1 MELVGNSSSSL
12 SSILLLLLL
21 PPISTIVGFPWRPAC
36 WLPWRRAATANPV
49 SIRPIICSWTTSFP
63 FIEQRGKDGRHAALR
78 GHRQTVGY
86 IQLDRE
92 TDRWTERQT
101 AGQRDRQ
108 VDRQPP
114 NSHDVCCLH
123 GPPLPP
129 PPPPP
134 PPGSSSSPLNRINSN
149 MKRLFPLCCQ
159 PMSFNFSERE
169 NSTVLATL
177 PTTPHCSLEGSSS
190 GQPNGTVA
198 SDELTSG
205 EVAVLGLVFGV
216 LWLVS
221 ILGNALVCLVIHRS
235 RRTQSTTNYFVV
247 SMACADLLMS
257 LGWAPFILMQVASGR
272 WPLSA
277 AACKAVRYLQHLC
290 PGVQV
295 YVLLSISV
303 DRFYTIVYPLS
314 FKVSREKAKKMIVAS
329 WLFDAAFVSPCL
341 FFYGSTSGSSHCDFF
356 LPDSWSSI
364 AYAAVHL
371 LFGFL
376 VPVALIVSFY
386 QRVVRYIWRISA
398 DGHTVRRTMNIVPRT
413 KVKTIKMFLM
423 LNTVFFLTWTPFY
436 VAQLW
441 HPRESDG
448 PGRQGLLFFSAIAW
462 VSFSSTASKPTLY
475 SVYNAN
481 FRRGMR
487 ETFCM
492 SSMKCYRSNAY
503 TITASSRMAKKNY
516 IGVVEIPVQAKTVA
530 KDSVYDTFGREAKE
544 KKVAW
549 TTNANPPNT
558 FV

>member
-1 MELVGNSSSSL
+1 MVYAQSS
-12 SSILLLLLL
+12 
-21 PPISTIVGFPWRPAC
+21 
-36 WLPWRRAATANPV
+36 N
-49 SIRPIICSWTTSFP
+49 
-63 FIEQRGKDGRHAALR
+63 
-78 GHRQTVGY
+78 TVGVNPS
-86 IQLDRE
+86 LF
-92 TDRWTERQT
+92 
-101 AGQRDRQ
+101 
-108 VDRQPP
+108 
-114 NSHDVCCLH
+114 
-123 GPPLPP
+123 
-129 PPPPP
+129 
-134 PPGSSSSPLNRINSN
+134 SPS
-149 MKRLFPLCCQ
+149 FSYQ
-159 PMSFNFSERE
+159 MSFNSSERE
-169 NSTVLATL
+169 NSTDLATP
-177 PTTPHCSLEGSSS
+177 PTAPLSSLEGPSF
-190 GQPNGTVA
+190 GLPNST
-198 SDELTSG
+198 STSYELTSD

-257 LGWAPFILMQVASGR
+257 LGCAPFVLLQVASGR

-277 AACKAVRYLQHLC
+277 AACKVVRYLQHLC

-314 FKVSREKAKKMIVAS
+314 FKVSREKAKKMILAS
-329 WLFDAAFVSPCL
+329 WLFDAAFISPCL
-341 FFYGSTSGSSHCDFF
+341 FFYGSTSTVTDTWG
-356 LPDSWSSI
+356 SI
-364 AYAAVHL
+364 AYAAIHL
-371 LFGFL
+371 LLGFV
-376 VPVALIVSFY
+376 VPVALVVSFY

-423 LNTVFFLTWTPFY
+423 LNSVFFLTWTPFFI
-436 VAQLW
+436 AQLW
-441 HPRESDG
+441 HPRESNG
-448 PGRQGLLFFSAIAW
+448 PSRQGLLFFTAIAW
-462 VSFSSTASKPTLY
+462 ISFSSTASKPTLY

-516 IGVVEIPVQAKTVA
+516 VGVVDIPVQAKTVA
-530 KDSVYDTFGREAKE
+530 KDSVYDTFDREAKE

-549 TTNANPPNT
+549 LTNANPPNT

>member
-1 MELVGNSSSSL
+1 MVFAQSSHSAGVNPSL
-12 SSILLLLLL
+12 HY
-21 PPISTIVGFPWRPAC
+21 P
-36 WLPWRRAATANPV
+36 
-49 SIRPIICSWTTSFP
+49 SFTY
-63 FIEQRGKDGRHAALR
+63 Q
-78 GHRQTVGY
+78 
-86 IQLDRE
+86 
-92 TDRWTERQT
+92 
-101 AGQRDRQ
+101 
-108 VDRQPP
+108 
-114 NSHDVCCLH
+114 
-123 GPPLPP
+123 
-129 PPPPP
+129 
-134 PPGSSSSPLNRINSN
+134 
-149 MKRLFPLCCQ
+149 
-159 PMSFNFSERE
+159 MSFNYSERE
-169 NSTVLATL
+169 NSTFLAAS
-177 PTTPHCSLEGSSS
+177 PATPLCRLEGLSS
-190 GQPNGTVA
+190 GRPNRTSA
-198 SDELTSG
+198 SYELTPR
-205 EVAVLGLVFGV
+205 EVAVLGLVFAV

-257 LGWAPFILMQVASGR
+257 LGWAPFIVLQVASGR

-277 AACKAVRYLQHLC
+277 AACRAVRYLQHLC

-314 FKVSREKAKKMIVAS
+314 FKVSREKAKKMIAAS

-341 FFYGSTSGSSHCDFF
+341 FFYGSTSGGEDHCDFF
-356 LPDSWSSI
+356 LPDSWGSV
-364 AYAAVHL
+364 AYSAVHL
-371 LFGFL
+371 LLGFL

-386 QRVVRYIWRISA
+386 QRVVRYIWRISS
-398 DGHTVRRTMNIVPRT
+398 DGHAVRRTMNIVPRT
-413 KVKTIKMFLM
+413 KVKTIKMFLV
-423 LNTVFFLTWTPFY
+423 LNSVFFLTWMPFY

-448 PGRQGLLFFSAIAW
+448 PSRRGLLFFTAIAW
-462 VSFSSTASKPTLY
+462 ISFSSTASKPTMY

-503 TITASSRMAKKNY
+503 TITASSRVAKNNY
-516 IGVVEIPVQAKTVA
+516 VGVVEIPAQAKAAA
-530 KDSVYDTFGREAKE
+530 KDSAHDAFGREAKE

-549 TTNANPPNT
+549 TSNATPPNT

>member
-1 MELVGNSSSSL
+1 MVYAQSSDAVGVVASL
-12 SSILLLLLL
+12 YA
-21 PPISTIVGFPWRPAC
+21 PAF
-36 WLPWRRAATANPV
+36 RYQ
-49 SIRPIICSWTTSFP
+49 TT
-63 FIEQRGKDGRHAALR
+63 
-78 GHRQTVGY
+78 
-86 IQLDRE
+86 
-92 TDRWTERQT
+92 
-101 AGQRDRQ
+101 
-108 VDRQPP
+108 
-114 NSHDVCCLH
+114 
-123 GPPLPP
+123 
-129 PPPPP
+129 
-134 PPGSSSSPLNRINSN
+134 
-149 MKRLFPLCCQ
+149 
-159 PMSFNFSERE
+159 FNFSERE
-169 NSTVLATL
+169 NSTVLETSAS
-177 PTTPHCSLEGSSS
+177 PSPCSPEAPPSVPPNRTTAVSY
-190 GQPNGTVA
+190 
-198 SDELTSG
+198 ELTSA
-205 EVAVLGLVFGV
+205 EVAILGLVFGV

-257 LGWAPFILMQVASGR
+257 LGWAPFILLQVASGR
-272 WPLSA
+272 WLLSA
-277 AACKAVRYLQHLC
+277 GACRAVRYLQHLC

-314 FKVSREKAKKMIVAS
+314 FKVSREKAKKMILAS
-329 WLFDAAFVSPCL
+329 WVFDAAFVSPCVFL
-341 FFYGSTSGSSHCDFF
+341 YGSTSAGSGHCDFF
-356 LPDSWSSI
+356 LPDSWGSL
-364 AYAAVHL
+364 AYASLHL

-376 VPVALIVSFY
+376 VPVVLIVSFY
-386 QRVVRYIWRISA
+386 QRVVRYIWRIGA

-423 LNTVFFLTWTPFY
+423 LNSVFFLTWTPFF

-448 PGRQGLLFFSAIAW
+448 PSRQGALFFAAIAW
-462 VSFSSTASKPTLY
+462 ISLSSTASKPTLY

-516 IGVVEIPVQAKTVA
+516 VGVVDISTQAKTVA
-530 KDSVYDTFGREAKE
+530 KDSVYNTFERDAKE
-544 KKVAW
+544 KKLAW
-549 TTNANPPNT
+549 PTNANPHNT

>member
-1 MELVGNSSSSL
+1 MVYARSS
-12 SSILLLLLL
+12 
-21 PPISTIVGFPWRPAC
+21 
-36 WLPWRRAATANPV
+36 N
-49 SIRPIICSWTTSFP
+49 
-63 FIEQRGKDGRHAALR
+63 
-78 GHRQTVGY
+78 TVGVNPSLY
-86 IQLDRE
+86 
-92 TDRWTERQT
+92 
-101 AGQRDRQ
+101 
-108 VDRQPP
+108 
-114 NSHDVCCLH
+114 
-123 GPPLPP
+123 
-129 PPPPP
+129 
-134 PPGSSSSPLNRINSN
+134 SPS
-149 MKRLFPLCCQ
+149 FTYQ
-159 PMSFNFSERE
+159 MSFNLSERE
-169 NSTVLATL
+169 NSTVLATAATSPL
-177 PTTPHCSLEGSSS
+177 CSLQGA
-190 GQPNGTVA
+190 PNATSA
-198 SDELTSG
+198 PDELASG
-205 EVAVLGLVFGV
+205 EAAALGLVLGL

-221 ILGNALVCLVIHRS
+221 VLGNALVCLVIHRS

-257 LGWAPFILMQVASGR
+257 VGWAPFVLLQVASGR

-314 FKVSREKAKKMIVAS
+314 FKVSREKAKKMIAAS
-329 WLFDAAFVSPCL
+329 WLFDAAFVLPCL
-341 FFYGSTSGSSHCDFF
+341 FFYGSTPPGAAHCDFF
-356 LPDSWSSI
+356 LPDSWGAV

-376 VPVALIVSFY
+376 VPAALIVAFY

-398 DGHTVRRTMNIVPRT
+398 DGHSVRRTMNIVPRT

-423 LNTVFFLTWTPFY
+423 LNSVFFLTWTPFY
-436 VAQLW
+436 IAQLW

-448 PGRQGLLFFSAIAW
+448 PGRRGLLFFTAIAW
-462 VSFSSTASKPTLY
+462 ISFSSAASKPTLY

-530 KDSVYDTFGREAKE
+530 TDAVYDTFDREAKE

>member
-1 MELVGNSSSSL
+1 MVYAE
-12 SSILLLLLL
+12 
-21 PPISTIVGFPWRPAC
+21 ST
-36 WLPWRRAATANPV
+36 N
-49 SIRPIICSWTTSFP
+49 
-63 FIEQRGKDGRHAALR
+63 
-78 GHRQTVGY
+78 
-86 IQLDRE
+86 
-92 TDRWTERQT
+92 T
-101 AGQRDRQ
+101 AG
-108 VDRQPP
+108 VNP
-114 NSHDVCCLH
+114 SLY
-123 GPPLPP
+123 
-129 PPPPP
+129 
-134 PPGSSSSPLNRINSN
+134 SPS
-149 MKRLFPLCCQ
+149 FTYQ
-159 PMSFNFSERE
+159 MSFNYSKRG

-177 PTTPHCSLEGSSS
+177 PTTPLCSLEGPSS
-190 GQPNGTVA
+190 GQPNATSA
-198 SDELTSG
+198 SYELTSG
-205 EVAVLGLVFGV
+205 EVAILGLVFGV

-247 SMACADLLMS
+247 SMACGDLLMS
-257 LGWAPFILMQVASGR
+257 LSCAPFVLLQVAAGR

-277 AACKAVRYLQHLC
+277 TTCKAVRYLQHLC

-329 WLFDAAFVSPCL
+329 WLFDAAFVSPCF
-341 FFYGSTSGSSHCDFF
+341 FFYGSTSTDSHCDFF
-356 LPDSWSSI
+356 LPDSWGSV
-364 AYAAVHL
+364 AYAAIHL

-376 VPVALIVSFY
+376 VPLALIVSFY

-398 DGHTVRRTMNIVPRT
+398 DGHMVRRTMNIVPRT

-423 LNTVFFLTWTPFY
+423 LNSVFFLTWTPFY
-436 VAQLW
+436 IAQLW
-441 HPRESDG
+441 HPRES
-448 PGRQGLLFFSAIAW
+448 PNRQGLLFFTAIAW
-462 VSFSSTASKPTLY
+462 ISFSSTASKPTLY

-516 IGVVEIPVQAKTVA
+516 VGVVDIPVQAKTVT
-530 KDSVYDTFGREAKE
+530 KDSVYDTFDRDAKE

-549 TTNANPPNT
+549 PTNANPPNT

>member
-1 MELVGNSSSSL
+1 MVYAESTLTVGVSPSLRSPSVSYQMSFNSSSVLASPTPLCSL
-12 SSILLLLLL
+12 QASPS
-21 PPISTIVGFPWRPAC
+21 GRPN
-36 WLPWRRAATANPV
+36 ATA
-49 SIRPIICSWTTSFP
+49 
-63 FIEQRGKDGRHAALR
+63 
-78 GHRQTVGY
+78 
-86 IQLDRE
+86 
-92 TDRWTERQT
+92 
-101 AGQRDRQ
+101 
-108 VDRQPP
+108 
-114 NSHDVCCLH
+114 
-123 GPPLPP
+123 
-129 PPPPP
+129 
-134 PPGSSSSPLNRINSN
+134 
-149 MKRLFPLCCQ
+149 
-159 PMSFNFSERE
+159 
-169 NSTVLATL
+169 
-177 PTTPHCSLEGSSS
+177 
-190 GQPNGTVA
+190 A
-198 SDELTSG
+198 SYELTSG

-257 LGWAPFILMQVASGR
+257 LGCAPFVLLQVAAGR

-277 AACKAVRYLQHLC
+277 AACRAVRYLQHLC

-329 WLFDAAFVSPCL
+329 WLFDAAFVSPCF
-341 FFYGSTSGSSHCDFF
+341 FFYGSPSADSHCDFF

-423 LNTVFFLTWTPFY
+423 LNSVFFLTWTPFY

-441 HPRESDG
+441 HPRES
-448 PGRQGLLFFSAIAW
+448 PSRQGLLFFTAIAW
-462 VSFSSTASKPTLY
+462 ISFSSTASKPTLY

-503 TITASSRMAKKNY
+503 TITASSRMAKKNHV
-516 IGVVEIPVQAKTVA
+516 GVVDIPVQAKTVA
-530 KDSVYDTFGREAKE
+530 KDSVYDTFDRDAKE
-544 KKVAW
+544 KKLAW
-549 TTNANPPNT
+549 PTNANPPNT

>member
-1 MELVGNSSSSL
+1 MVFASSNSVSVNPSL
-12 SSILLLLLL
+12 
-21 PPISTIVGFPWRPAC
+21 
-36 WLPWRRAATANPV
+36 
-49 SIRPIICSWTTSFP
+49 
-63 FIEQRGKDGRHAALR
+63 
-78 GHRQTVGY
+78 Y
-86 IQLDRE
+86 
-92 TDRWTERQT
+92 
-101 AGQRDRQ
+101 
-108 VDRQPP
+108 
-114 NSHDVCCLH
+114 
-123 GPPLPP
+123 
-129 PPPPP
+129 
-134 PPGSSSSPLNRINSN
+134 SPYLTY
-149 MKRLFPLCCQ
+149 Q
-159 PMSFNFSERE
+159 MSVFSERE
-169 NSTVLATL
+169 NATVLATL
-177 PTTPHCSLEGSSS
+177 PTTPLCSLQGNS
-190 GQPNGTVA
+190 TA
-198 SDELTSG
+198 AADELTSG
-205 EVAVLGLVFGV
+205 EVAVLSLVFGV
-216 LWLVS
+216 LWLIS

-257 LGWAPFILMQVASGR
+257 LGWAPFILLQVASGG
-272 WPLSA
+272 WPLST

-303 DRFYTIVYPLS
+303 DRFYTILYPLS
-314 FKVSREKAKKMIVAS
+314 FKVSREKAKKMIAAS

-341 FFYGSTSGSSHCDFF
+341 FFYGSTDSRHCDFF
-356 LPDSWSSI
+356 LPDSWGGL

-423 LNTVFFLTWTPFY
+423 LNSVFFLTWTPFY

-448 PGRQGLLFFSAIAW
+448 PSRQGLLFFTAIAW
-462 VSFSSTASKPTLY
+462 ISFSSTASKPTLY

-503 TITASSRMAKKNY
+503 TITASSRVAKKNY
-516 IGVVEIPVQAKTVA
+516 IGVVEIPVQAKTVG
-530 KDSVYDTFGREAKE
+530 KDSVYDAFGREAKG

-549 TTNANPPNT
+549 STNANPPNT

>member
-1 MELVGNSSSSL
+1 
-12 SSILLLLLL
+12 
-21 PPISTIVGFPWRPAC
+21 
-36 WLPWRRAATANPV
+36 
-49 SIRPIICSWTTSFP
+49 
-63 FIEQRGKDGRHAALR
+63 
-78 GHRQTVGY
+78 
-86 IQLDRE
+86 
-92 TDRWTERQT
+92 
-101 AGQRDRQ
+101 
-108 VDRQPP
+108 
-114 NSHDVCCLH
+114 
-123 GPPLPP
+123 
-129 PPPPP
+129 
-134 PPGSSSSPLNRINSN
+134 
-149 MKRLFPLCCQ
+149 
-159 PMSFNFSERE
+159 MSFNFSRRD

-177 PTTPHCSLEGSSS
+177 PTTPLCSLEGSTP
-190 GQPNGTVA
+190 GRPNATSA
-198 SDELTSG
+198 SYELTSG
-205 EVAVLGLVFGV
+205 EVAALGLVFGV
-216 LWLVS
+216 VWLVS

-257 LGWAPFILMQVASGR
+257 LGCGPFVLLQVSMGR

-295 YVLLSISV
+295 YVLLSISI
-303 DRFYTIVYPLS
+303 DRFYTIIYPLS
-314 FKVSREKAKKMIVAS
+314 FKVSREKAKKMILAS

-341 FFYGSTSGSSHCDFF
+341 FFYGSTSTDSHCDFF
-356 LPDSWSSI
+356 LAEGWGGV

-376 VPVALIVSFY
+376 VPVGLIVSFY

-423 LNTVFFLTWTPFY
+423 LNSVFFLTWTPFY

-441 HPRESDG
+441 HPRASDG
-448 PGRQGLLFFSAIAW
+448 PDRKELLFFTAIAW
-462 VSFSSTASKPTLY
+462 ISFSSTASKPTLY

-516 IGVVEIPVQAKTVA
+516 VGVVDMQVQAKTLA
-530 KDSVYDTFGREAKE
+530 KDSVYDTFDREAKE

-549 TTNANPPNT
+549 PTTANPPNT

>member
-1 MELVGNSSSSL
+1 MVYAL
-12 SSILLLLLL
+12 SSN
-21 PPISTIVGFPWRPAC
+21 IVGVHPSP
-36 WLPWRRAATANPV
+36 NP
-49 SIRPIICSWTTSFP
+49 PSFTY
-63 FIEQRGKDGRHAALR
+63 QML
-78 GHRQTVGY
+78 
-86 IQLDRE
+86 
-92 TDRWTERQT
+92 
-101 AGQRDRQ
+101 
-108 VDRQPP
+108 
-114 NSHDVCCLH
+114 
-123 GPPLPP
+123 
-129 PPPPP
+129 
-134 PPGSSSSPLNRINSN
+134 
-149 MKRLFPLCCQ
+149 
-159 PMSFNFSERE
+159 FNFSERE
-169 NSTVLATL
+169 NSTVLAIL
-177 PTTPHCSLEGSSS
+177 PATPLIGLEGPSSDW
-190 GQPNGTVA
+190 PNRTCT
-198 SDELTSG
+198 SYELTSA
-205 EVAVLGLVFGV
+205 EVGVLGLVFGV

-221 ILGNALVCLVIHRS
+221 ILGNTLVCLVIHRS

-257 LGWAPFILMQVASGR
+257 LGCAPFVLLQVAAGR

-277 AACKAVRYLQHLC
+277 AACRAVRYLQHLC

-314 FKVSREKAKKMIVAS
+314 FKVSREKAKKMIMVS

-341 FFYGSTSGSSHCDFF
+341 FFYGSTSIEISHCDFF
-356 LPDSWSSI
+356 LPDSWGSV
-364 AYAAVHL
+364 AYATVHL
-371 LFGFL
+371 LVGFL

-386 QRVVRYIWRISA
+386 HRVVRYIWRISA

-423 LNTVFFLTWTPFY
+423 LNSVFFLTWTPFY
-436 VAQLW
+436 IAQLW
-441 HPRESDG
+441 HPRDSDG
-448 PGRQGLLFFSAIAW
+448 PSRQGLLFYTAIAW
-462 VSFSSTASKPTLY
+462 MSFSSTASKPTLY

-516 IGVVEIPVQAKTVA
+516 VGVVDVPVQSNTVT
-530 KDSVYDTFGREAKE
+530 KESVYDTFDRDAKE

-549 TTNANPPNT
+549 LNNANPPNT

>member
-1 MELVGNSSSSL
+1 MVYAQSTNRVGVNPSL
-12 SSILLLLLL
+12 YS
-21 PPISTIVGFPWRPAC
+21 P
-36 WLPWRRAATANPV
+36 
-49 SIRPIICSWTTSFP
+49 SFMY
-63 FIEQRGKDGRHAALR
+63 Q
-78 GHRQTVGY
+78 
-86 IQLDRE
+86 
-92 TDRWTERQT
+92 
-101 AGQRDRQ
+101 
-108 VDRQPP
+108 
-114 NSHDVCCLH
+114 
-123 GPPLPP
+123 
-129 PPPPP
+129 
-134 PPGSSSSPLNRINSN
+134 
-149 MKRLFPLCCQ
+149 
-159 PMSFNFSERE
+159 MSFNYSKRE
-169 NSTVLATL
+169 NSTVLATF
-177 PTTPHCSLEGSSS
+177 PTTTLCSLEDSSS
-190 GQPNGTVA
+190 SQLNATSA
-198 SDELTSG
+198 SYQLTSG

-257 LGWAPFILMQVASGR
+257 LGCAPLVLLQVASGR

-277 AACKAVRYLQHLC
+277 AACRLVRYLQHLC

-314 FKVSREKAKKMIVAS
+314 FKVSREKAKKMILAS
-329 WLFDAAFVSPCL
+329 WLFDAAFVLPCL
-341 FFYGSTSGSSHCDFF
+341 FFYGSASVDSHCDFF
-356 LPDSWSSI
+356 LPDSWGSI

-371 LFGFL
+371 LVGFL
-376 VPVALIVSFY
+376 VPVALITSFY

-423 LNTVFFLTWTPFY
+423 LNSVFFLTWTPFY

-441 HPRESDG
+441 HPSESAG
-448 PGRQGLLFFSAIAW
+448 PSKQGLLLFTTIAW
-462 VSFSSTASKPTLY
+462 MCFSSTASKPTLY

-487 ETFCM
+487 ETFCT

-516 IGVVEIPVQAKTVA
+516 VGVVDMPVQAQTLTKEM
-530 KDSVYDTFGREAKE
+530 VYNAFDREPKE
-544 KKVAW
+544 TKVAW
-549 TTNANPPNT
+549 PTNTNPPNT

>member
-1 MELVGNSSSSL
+1 MVFAQSSH
-12 SSILLLLLL
+12 
-21 PPISTIVGFPWRPAC
+21 STGVNPSRHYPAF
-36 WLPWRRAATANPV
+36 TYQM
-49 SIRPIICSWTTSFP
+49 F
-63 FIEQRGKDGRHAALR
+63 
-78 GHRQTVGY
+78 
-86 IQLDRE
+86 
-92 TDRWTERQT
+92 
-101 AGQRDRQ
+101 
-108 VDRQPP
+108 
-114 NSHDVCCLH
+114 
-123 GPPLPP
+123 
-129 PPPPP
+129 
-134 PPGSSSSPLNRINSN
+134 
-149 MKRLFPLCCQ
+149 
-159 PMSFNFSERE
+159 FNDSERE
-169 NSTVLATL
+169 NSTFLATS
-177 PTTPHCSLEGSSS
+177 PTTPLCTLEGPSP
-190 GQPNGTVA
+190 GRPNRTSA
-198 SDELTSG
+198 SYELTPR
-205 EVAVLGLVFGV
+205 EVAVLGLVFAV

-257 LGWAPFILMQVASGR
+257 LGWAPFIILQVASGR

-277 AACKAVRYLQHLC
+277 AACRAVRYLQHLC

-314 FKVSREKAKKMIVAS
+314 FKVSREKAKKMIAAS

-341 FFYGSTSGSSHCDFF
+341 FFYGSTSGSTDHCDFF
-356 LPDSWSSI
+356 LPDSWGSV
-364 AYAAVHL
+364 AYSAVHL
-371 LFGFL
+371 LLGFL

-386 QRVVRYIWRISA
+386 QRVVRYIWRISS
-398 DGHTVRRTMNIVPRT
+398 DGNAVRRTMNIVPRT
-413 KVKTIKMFLM
+413 KVKTIKMFLV
-423 LNTVFFLTWTPFY
+423 LNSVFFLTWMPFY

-448 PGRQGLLFFSAIAW
+448 PSRRGLLFFAAIAW
-462 VSFSSTASKPTLY
+462 ISFSSSASKPTMY

-503 TITASSRMAKKNY
+503 TITASSRMAKNNY
-516 IGVVEIPVQAKTVA
+516 VGVVEIPALA
-530 KDSVYDTFGREAKE
+530 RAAARDSAHNAFGREAKE

-549 TTNANPPNT
+549 TSSGTPPNT